1 MLRIISLKSMNN
13 FDFLKPVN
21 KDLYTIINDA
31 EELYR
36 DEYFEQCITQTRK
49 FAENVCKSVLGD
61 RRTTEKTFDDMLATL
76 KDKCKGAEQEKEFID
91 DLYFLKREGN
101 NSVHS
106 SSVKNAGIIALECL
120 QRAFE
125 LSINY
130 AVYYQKAKSNLL
142 KLRYDTELLV
152 TGKKSKKSLAEKYEE
167 EKAKQPVKKKN
178 YITQKTTKKTAK
190 TKSIKQT
197 KKSFS
202 FFKFFF
208 IFSLV
213 VSSTIILTIFLLTLI

>member
-1 MLRIISLKSMNN
+1 MKSMNN

-21 KDLYTIINDA
+21 KNLHSLITEA
-31 EELYR
+31 EKLYR
-36 DEYFEQCITQTRK
+36 DEYFEQCITQTRR
-49 FAENVCKSVLGD
+49 FAENLCKTVLGD

-76 KDKCKGAEQEKEFID
+76 KDKCSGAEQEKEFID

-106 SSVKNAGIIALECL
+106 STVKQDGIVALECL

-142 KLRYDTELLV
+142 KLHN
-152 TGKKSKKSLAEKYEE
+152 KHKNF
-167 EKAKQPVKKKN
+167 VK
-178 YITQKTTKKTAK
+178 IT
-190 TKSIKQT
+190 
-197 KKSFS
+197 
-202 FFKFFF
+202 F
-208 IFSLV
+208 IFDKEMITGYKDSP
-213 VSSTIILTIFLLTLI
+213 IDCGPDIFLQLFKERIVL